1 MSLKRNTLWNL
12 AGSGVPLLA
21 GVTLIP
27 HTLAHLGAE
36 AFGVLTLIWAL
47 IGYFSLFDFGVG
59 RALTYQLS
67 RLQAE
72 GKAQQTTAV
81 LRAGLL
87 LTAAAG
93 VLGMGVVGALTPALA
108 GQWLK
113 ISPALQDD
121 AHWAFLIAAVGVLPT
136 TLASGLRGA
145 MEGLD
150 RFAASNVGRM
160 LLGTWMFALP
170 AVSLYLH
177 GPSLGWIA
185 FYLVLGRCLVVM
197 LMVAQLHTEL
207 FAPGVP
213 LGRTHFQGLWNY
225 GFWVTVTGVVGP
237 LMVYGDRFFVSA
249 AVGADQLS
257 LYAIPQEAL
266 LRLLLIPAA
275 LTGALLPRLAAMDA
289 HEAQQAYRRVYRRIG
304 VAMLGV
310 CVLAAAAAYPVL
322 SFWISHTFAR
332 DAMPVVLALCVGV
345 WINSLASVPYILLQA
360 KGQPRITALF
370 HLAELGLYLAVLWF
384 LSSRWGLAGAAI
396 AWLAR
401 VALDWVLLHL
411 AVRRLHGI

>member
-12 AGSGVPLLA
+12 AGSAVPLLA
-21 GVTLIP
+21 GAALIP
-27 HTLAHLGAE
+27 YTLHRLGAE
-36 AFGVLTLIWAL
+36 AFGVLTLVWAL

-72 GKAQQTTAV
+72 GETRQSTAI

-108 GQWLK
+108 EQWLK
-113 ISPALQDD
+113 ISPNLQDD
-121 AHWAFLIAAVGVLPT
+121 ARWAFLVAAAGVLPT

-160 LLGTWMFALP
+160 LLGTWMFVVP
-170 AVSLYLH
+170 AVSIQLH
-177 GPSLGWIA
+177 GTSLGWIA
-185 FYLVLGRCLVVM
+185 FYLVLGRCLVLLM
-197 LMVAQLHTEL
+197 MVAQLREEL
-207 FAPGVP
+207 FAPGLP
-213 LGRTHFQGLWNY
+213 LRRAHFKGLWNY
-225 GFWVTVTGVVGP
+225 GFWVTVTGIVGP

-275 LTGALLPRLAAMDA
+275 LTGALLPQMAAMGA
-289 HEAQQAYRRVYRRIG
+289 REAQQAYRRVYRRVG
-304 VAMLGV
+304 AAMLGV
-310 CVLAAAAAYPVL
+310 CVLAAAVAYPVL
-322 SFWISHTFAR
+322 SWWISSTFAR
-332 DAMPVVLALCVGV
+332 DAMPVVLVLCVGI
-345 WINSLASVPYILLQA
+345 WINSLASIPYILLQA

-370 HLAELGLYLAVLWF
+370 HLAELGLYLVALWF
-384 LSSRWGLAGAAI
+384 LSSRWGLAGAAA

-401 VALDWVLLHL
+401 VALDWGLLHL

>member
-12 AGSGVPLLA
+12 AGSAVPLLA
-21 GVTLIP
+21 GVALIP
-27 HTLAHLGAE
+27 YTLAHLGAE
-36 AFGVLTLIWAL
+36 AFGVLTLVWAL

-72 GKAQQTTAV
+72 GQSQQATAV

-121 AHWAFLIAAVGVLPT
+121 ARWAFLVAAVGVLPT

-150 RFAASNVGRM
+150 RFAASNLGRM

-170 AVSLYLH
+170 AVSLQLH

-197 LMVAQLHTEL
+197 LMVAQLHKEL
-207 FAPGVP
+207 FVSGVRV
-213 LGRTHFQGLWNY
+213 GRAHFKGLWNY
-225 GFWVTVTGVVGP
+225 GFWVTVSGIVSP

-275 LTGALLPRLAAMDA
+275 LTGALLPRLAAMGEHDA
-289 HEAQQAYRRVYRRIG
+289 RQAYRQSYRRVG

-310 CVLAAAAAYPVL
+310 CVVAAGAAYPVL
-322 SFWISHTFAR
+322 SLWISSTFAR

-345 WINSLASVPYILLQA
+345 WINSLASLPFILLQA
-360 KGQPRITALF
+360 KGQPRVTAVF
-370 HLAELGLYLAVLWF
+370 HVAELGLYLVTLWF
-384 LSSRWGLAGAAI
+384 LSSRWGLAGAAL

-401 VALDWVLLHL
+401 VVLDWVLLHL
-411 AVRRLHGI
+411 AARRLHGV